1 MRTRSKNRFPAGIP
15 WGLSCG
21 LLAPIAM
28 FLIYNYVYKATG
40 GGDVSRYEGGLDASL
55 YGLVAVALLVGLP
68 LSVTQFNNGSK
79 VVGSFGVVLN
89 VLTLPLAFLLH
100 ISFVLATA

>member
-1 MRTRSKNRFPAGIP
+1 MRTRSKNRLLAAIP

-28 FLIYNYVYKATG
+28 FFIYNDICQATG
-40 GGDVSRYEGGLDASL
+40 GGDVSRYEGRLDASL

-68 LSVTQFNNGSK
+68 LSVTQFNSGSK

-89 VLTLPLAFLLH
+89 VLTLPLAFFLH
-100 ISFVLATA
+100 LCFVLATA